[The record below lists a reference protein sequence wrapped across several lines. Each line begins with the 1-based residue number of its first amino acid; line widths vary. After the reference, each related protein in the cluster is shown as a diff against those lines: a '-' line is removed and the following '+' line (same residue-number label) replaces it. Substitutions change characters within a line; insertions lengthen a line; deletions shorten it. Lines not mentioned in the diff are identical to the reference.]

1 MMTIE
6 TSVGHALEDV
16 SPCGDHPTAQSPRG
30 GGPGAG
36 QEPHC
41 LSEAEPGPAVDLS
54 AVEAELR

>member
-16 SPCGDHPTAQSPRG
+16 SPR
-30 GGPGAG
+30 GAG
-36 QEPHC
+36 PKQHC